1 MSTSTLMST
10 KSSGVMAVF
19 SYLDKFCG
27 ALEKVRD
34 RSDFHG
40 FEAFSPT
47 SYHEIEH
54 AMHFDPSPVRKFTL
68 IGGLTGV
75 TTGFAL
81 ALGLDY
87 NWPIVVGGKPAGVF
101 SIPAY
106 VVIGFELTILLGAI
120 CTIAGMLIM
129 GRIPNPKLR
138 VLDPRTTDDKF
149 AIYVPGATVDGPQ
162 AKLLRELGA
171 EEINATQ
178 AP

>member
-1 MSTSTLMST
+1 MTAMMSTET
-10 KSSGVMAVF
+10 SGVLAVF
-19 SYLDKFCG
+19 SYLDKFCE
-27 ALEKVRD
+27 AIEQVRD
-34 RSDFHG
+34 RQDFQG
-40 FEAFSPT
+40 YEAFSPT

-54 AMHFDPSPVRKFTL
+54 ACHFPPSPVRKFTL
-68 IGGLTGV
+68 VGGLTGV
-75 TTGFAL
+75 TAGFAL
-81 ALGLDY
+81 ALGMDY
-87 NWPIVVGGKPAGVF
+87 DWPIVVGGKPAGAF

-120 CTIAGMLIM
+120 ATILGMLIM

-138 VLDPRTTDDKF
+138 VLDTRTTDDKF

-162 AKLLRELGA
+162 AQLLKQLGA